1 MDLTLV
7 PLVPTVPHR
16 DRDFESLPTLE
27 LGWAD
32 ATDGVNNVVLRTH
45 YDRADTPMSRQV
57 VSVNGKSME
66 FGIGRRAHG
75 EPLRDCR
82 GIQRPSR
89 NAQSYSVIELQC
101 QETTAAQQTSIQGVD

>member
-1 MDLTLV
+1 M
-7 PLVPTVPHR
+7 PTVPHR